1 MNCVDIISKEIN
13 ASCIG
18 NERLEREAV
27 IINKK
32 DVVVAR
38 DAGGLLTISIAS
50 GKSGYKVTQPAN
62 APFTG
67 SNKAVVVGTYG
78 NTIDKAI
85 TLVVP
90 IDYMSFDG
98 MSSGQQSGAMKGLMN
113 GEFVVI
119 TKLKDNVSD
128 GTLPHR
134 YEVIGLENGA
144 TISEGA
150 QEFYNEDT
158 RGNWL
163 VTLTEAGATEPHIYA
178 NVRVDG
184 TTVEN
189 FNTAIDTW
197 FASLTA

>member
-1 MNCVDIISKEIN
+1 MNCVDIISKDIN

-32 DVVVAR
+32 DVVVSR
-38 DAGGLLTISIAS
+38 DAGGMLTISIAS
-50 GKSGYKVTQPAN
+50 GMKGYKVTQPAN
-62 APFTG
+62 NPYTG

-90 IDYMSFDG
+90 IDEMSFEG
-98 MSSGQQSGAMKGLMN
+98 GTGQQSGGMRGLLN

-119 TKLKDNVSD
+119 TKLKDNVSE
-128 GTLPHR
+128 GTHPHR

-163 VTLTEAGATEPHIYA
+163 VTLTETGATEPHIYA
-178 NVRVDG
+178 NACIEG
-184 TTVEN
+184 TTVDD
-189 FNTAIDTW
+189 FNTALDTW

>member
-38 DAGGLLTISIAS
+38 DSGGLLTISIAS

-90 IDYMSFDG
+90 IDYMSFEG
-98 MSSGQQSGAMKGLMN
+98 ISGQQSGAMRGLLN

-163 VTLTEAGATEPHIYA
+163 VTLTETGATEPHIYA
-178 NVRVDG
+178 NARVDG
-184 TTVEN
+184 TTVED

>member
-1 MNCVDIISKEIN
+1 MNCVDIISKDIN

-18 NERLEREAV
+18 NERLERESV

-32 DVVVAR
+32 DVVVSR

-50 GKSGYKVTQPAN
+50 SKKGYKVSQPAN
-62 APFTG
+62 NPYTG
-67 SNKAVVVGTYG
+67 SHKTVVVGTYG

-90 IDYMSFDG
+90 IDNMSFEG
-98 MSSGQQSGAMKGLMN
+98 GTGQQSGSIKGLLN
-113 GEFVVI
+113 GDFVII

-163 VTLTEAGATEPHIYA
+163 VTLTETGATEPHIYA
-178 NVRVDG
+178 NARVEG
-184 TTVEN
+184 LTVDD

>member
-32 DVVVAR
+32 DVVVSR
-38 DAGGLLTISIAS
+38 DAGGMLTISIAS
-50 GKSGYKVTQPAN
+50 GKKGYKVTQPAN
-62 APFTG
+62 NPYTG

-90 IDYMSFDG
+90 IDNMSFVDG
-98 MSSGQQSGAMKGLMN
+98 TGQQSGAVNGLLN
-113 GEFVVI
+113 GDFVII
-119 TKLKDNVSD
+119 TKLKDNVSN

-163 VTLTEAGATEPHIYA
+163 VTLTETGATEPHIYA
-178 NVRVDG
+178 NARVVG
-184 TTVEN
+184 ITVED

>member
-32 DVVVAR
+32 DVVVSR
-38 DAGGLLTISIAS
+38 DAGGMLTISIAG
-50 GKSGYKVTQPAN
+50 GKKGYKVTQPAN
-62 APFTG
+62 NPFTG

-90 IDYMSFDG
+90 IDEMSYEAIG
-98 MSSGQQSGAMKGLMN
+98 GQQSGAMKGLLN
-113 GEFVVI
+113 GDFVII
-119 TKLKDNVSD
+119 TKLKDNVSN

-163 VTLTEAGATEPHIYA
+163 VTLTETGATEPHIYA
-178 NVRVDG
+178 NARVEG
-184 TTVEN
+184 STVED
-189 FNTAIDTW
+189 FNTALDTW